1 MFIFMY
7 NIEFDVLIMVKKKK
21 FHLFISLMDIIKLNK
36 KPSNQID
43 STVYINMTF

>member
-1 MFIFMY
+1 MFIFIY
-7 NIEFDVLIMVKKKK
+7 NIEFDVLIMVRKK

-36 KPSNQID
+36 KPSYQID